1 MLQTIPEIIAHR
13 GYSYV
18 APENTLAAINLAWLV
33 GADAVEIDIY
43 LTTDNQI
50 VLFHDRTTARTTGVD
65 LTVGESSFDQLRA
78 LDVGKWKGDQW
89 AGEKIATLEDA
100 LATIPEGAARASIP
114 DRRDKRM
121 FVEIKCHSEIVPNF
135 LEILD
140 ASGCKEDQVAVICFY
155 EDVIRDIKAAL
166 PSLEAYWLCWTDR
179 KPTEELIEIAKSAN
193 ADGLDAMICQAFN
206 EDFVSKLRSAGMGVY
221 VWTVDDDAEAL
232 RMAALGVDGITTNRP
247 PEIMALIEGRR

>member
-1 MLQTIPEIIAHR
+1 MTIPEIIAHR

-43 LTTDNQI
+43 LTTDNHI

-100 LATIPEGAARASIP
+100 LATIPEG
-114 DRRDKRM
+114 KRM
-121 FVEIKCHSEIVPNF
+121 FVEIKCHSEIIPHF
-135 LEILD
+135 LEVVD
-140 ASGCKEDQVAVICFY
+140 ASGCKDEQVAIICFY
-155 EDVIRDIKAAL
+155 EDVIRDIKAIR
-166 PSLEAYWLCWTDR
+166 PSLDAFWLCNPQ
-179 KPTEELIEIAKSAN
+179 KAPAEELIEIAKSSS
-193 ADGLDAMICQAFN
+193 ADGLDAMVCEEFN
-206 EDFVSKLRSAGMGVY
+206 EEFVSKLRSAGMGVY
-221 VWTVDDDAEAL
+221 VWTVDDDSEAF

-247 PEIMALIEGRR
+247 PEIRALLDGRP

>member
-33 GADAVEIDIY
+33 GADGVEIDIY
-43 LTTDNQI
+43 LTTDNRI

-65 LTVGESSFDQLRA
+65 LTVSESSFDQLRA
-78 LDVGKWKGDQW
+78 LDLGKWKGDQW
-89 AGEKIATLEDA
+89 EGERIATLAEV
-100 LATIPEGAARASIP
+100 LPTIPEG
-114 DRRDKRM
+114 KRM
-121 FVEIKCHSEIVPNF
+121 FVEIKCQSEIIPHF

-140 ASGCKEDQVAVICFY
+140 ASGCKDDQVAVISFSQ
-155 EDVIRDIKAAL
+155 DVVRDIKTAR

-179 KPTEELIEIAKSAN
+179 KPADELIEIAKSSD
-193 ADGLDAMICQAFN
+193 ADGLDAMICEAFN
-206 EDFVSKLRSAGMGVY
+206 EEFVSKVRDAGLGVY

-247 PEIMALIEGRR
+247 PEITALLGGRR

>member
-1 MLQTIPEIIAHR
+1 MNTPEIVAHR

-65 LTVGESSFDQLRA
+65 LTVSESSFDQLRA
-78 LDVGKWKGDQW
+78 LDLGKWKGDQW

-100 LATIPEGAARASIP
+100 LATIPEG
-114 DRRDKRM
+114 KRM
-121 FVEIKCHSEIVPNF
+121 FVEIKCHSEIIPRLV
-135 LEILD
+135 EILD
-140 ASGCKEDQVAVICFY
+140 ASGCKDDQVAIISFY
-155 EDVIRDIKAAL
+155 EDVIKDIKAIR
-166 PSLEAYWLCWTDR
+166 PSLEAYWLCCTNR
-179 KPTEELIEIAKSAN
+179 KTSEELIEIAKSAN
-193 ADGLDAMICQAFN
+193 ADGLDAMICYEFN
-206 EDFVSKLRSAGMGVY
+206 EEFVSKARSAGMGVY
-221 VWTVDDDAEAL
+221 VWTVDDDEDAL

-247 PEIMALIEGRR
+247 PEIRALLEGRR